1 MDKIKQVLNKI
12 KLILLDYVLILK
24 ILLKV
29 LIILLGLS
37 IIIIAY
43 LSLPVIPL
51 FIKTSLF
58 NKLILSFLL
67 FLFQLYILE
76 VIKELFKTFSNKL
89 LLK

>member
-1 MDKIKQVLNKI
+1 MDKIKQMLNKI
-12 KLILLDYVLILK
+12 KLILLDYFLIVK
-24 ILLKV
+24 LLLQV

>member
-1 MDKIKQVLNKI
+1 MDKIKQMLNKI
-12 KLILLDYVLILK
+12 KLILLDYFLIVK
-24 ILLKV
+24 LLLQV

-76 VIKELFKTFSNKL
+76 IIKELFKTLSNKL

>member
-1 MDKIKQVLNKI
+1 MDKIKRVLNKI
-12 KLILLDYVLILK
+12 KLILLDYFLIVK
-24 ILLKV
+24 LLLQV

-43 LSLPVIPL
+43 LFLPVIPL

-76 VIKELFKTFSNKL
+76 IIKELFKTLSNKL

>member
-12 KLILLDYVLILK
+12 KLILLDYFLIVK
-24 ILLKV
+24 LLLQV

-37 IIIIAY
+37 IIITAY
-43 LSLPVIPL
+43 LSLPIIPF

-76 VIKELFKTFSNKL
+76 IIKELFKTLSNKL